1 MNYKRQIRNVAFLM
15 FGTAALVFTSCSKSS
30 DDATATK
37 SPNAQQ
43 LTSRPITNKEV
54 KMEMNRLRENLPTV
68 AIYNS
73 TMDKYILLDVNKL
86 DGRKSFSFASPGF
99 AASFSS
105 PTNSAF
111 ATSPDGTN
119 YVVVNQGGGFGTGGG
134 GTVTAGNTT
143 LALNYVACFSMGEE
157 TLGGDLFDFGG
168 PDADGFSGA
177 IGISGNFEALAEGN
191 FDEDSSPLDYFYGMA
206 FYYILDDNPSGDYDV
221 VDFFT
226 DAGNPSLNDYAFA
239 IVASFQNGGGIYFS
253 SDGTLTF
260 DNASIDFN
268 GHYFALEDF
277 IIGFGDDE
285 GVEDEPN
292 YAVVDGSGQINCN

>member
-1 MNYKRQIRNVAFLM
+1 M

-30 DDATATK
+30 DDTTATK
-37 SPNAQQ
+37 SPTAQQ
-43 LTSRPITNKEV
+43 LTTRSITNKEV
-54 KMEMNRLRENLPTV
+54 KKEMNRLRENLPTIAV
-68 AIYNS
+68 YNS
-73 TMDKYILLDVNKL
+73 TMDKYILLDINMTN
-86 DGRKSFSFASPGF
+86 GQKSFSFASPGF

-111 ATSPDGTN
+111 ATSSDGTN
-119 YVVVNQGGGFGTGGG
+119 FVLVNQGSGFGVGGG
-134 GTVTAGNTT
+134 GTVSAGSTS
-143 LALNYVACFSMGEE
+143 LALNYVVCFSAGEE

-168 PDADGFSGA
+168 PDVDGFSGA
-177 IGISGNFEALAEGN
+177 IGISGNFAALEEGN
-191 FDEDSSPLDYFYGMA
+191 FDEDSSPLEYFYGFA

-226 DAGNPSLNDYAFA
+226 DAGNPNLNNYAFA
-239 IVASFQNGGGIYFS
+239 IIASFQNGGGIYFS

-260 DNASIDFN
+260 DNASIDFS

-277 IIGFGDDE
+277 IFGFGDD
-285 GVEDEPN
+285 GDLDNDPN